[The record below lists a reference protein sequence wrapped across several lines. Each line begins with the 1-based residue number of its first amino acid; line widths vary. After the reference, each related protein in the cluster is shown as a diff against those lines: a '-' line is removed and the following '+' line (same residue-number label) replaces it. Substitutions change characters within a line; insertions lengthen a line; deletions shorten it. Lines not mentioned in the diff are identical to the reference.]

1 LFQTISGLLYH
12 WLNDAALTRLA
23 GRSARNGAAT
33 TRQEATK
40 FGAGVQA
47 YLHFCRTEK
56 GLASNTL
63 ENYRRDLERL
73 EKFVMGTPP
82 SAVTA
87 KTLRNYLDSLKQ
99 AGLSYRS
106 MARHLT
112 AIRSFFEFLAQ
123 EGEIEANP
131 ADLLSSPKIG
141 TALPKYLNCDRVNA
155 LVDAPDTG
163 KPNGQRDRAM
173 LELLY
178 ATGLR
183 VSELVGLR
191 MSDLDTEA
199 ALVRVIGKGSKQRL
213 VPLGREALAA
223 VEGYISS
230 ERPRLLKGRTSAYLF
245 VTNRGTK
252 MTRQGFWKLIRG
264 HGRAAGIFRNLSP
277 HVLRH
282 TFATHLLEG
291 GADLRSV
298 QMMLGHSDIGT
309 TQIYTHVMRSRLRQ
323 TVDQHH
329 PRARAKRR
337 LATP

>member
-1 LFQTISGLLYH
+1 M
-12 WLNDAALTRLA
+12 
-23 GRSARNGAAT
+23 RS
-33 TRQEATK
+33 
-40 FGAGVQA
+40 

-63 ENYRRDLERL
+63 ESYRRDLERL
-73 EKFVMGTPP
+73 DAFLQGSSPGGVTPE
-82 SAVTA
+82 
-87 KTLRNYLDSLKQ
+87 TLRSYLDSLK
-99 AGLSYRS
+99 AGGLSYRS

-131 ADLLSSPKIG
+131 ADLLQTPKIG
-141 TALPKYLNCDRVNA
+141 TALPKYLNYDRVNA
-155 LVDAPDTG
+155 LVEAPNAAKT
-163 KPNGQRDRAM
+163 NGQRDQAM
-173 LELLY
+173 LQLLY

-191 MSDLDTEA
+191 MSDLDSEA
-199 ALVRVIGKGSKQRL
+199 AVVRVIGKGGKQRL
-213 VPLGREALAA
+213 VPLGRDALTA
-223 VEGYISS
+223 VDGYIRS
-230 ERPRLLKGRTSAYLF
+230 ERPLLLKGRTSAYLF

-252 MTRQGFWKLIRG
+252 MTRQGFWKLLRG
-264 HGRAAGIFRNLSP
+264 HGRTAGIFRNLSP

-298 QMMLGHSDIGT
+298 QTMLGHSDIGT

-323 TVDQHH
+323 TVDEHH
-329 PRARAKRR
+329 PRAGGTRKRTT
-337 LATP
+337 A

>member
-1 LFQTISGLLYH
+1 
-12 WLNDAALTRLA
+12 
-23 GRSARNGAAT
+23 
-33 TRQEATK
+33 
-40 FGAGVQA
+40 
-47 YLHFCRTEK
+47 
-56 GLASNTL
+56 
-63 ENYRRDLERL
+63 
-73 EKFVMGTPP
+73 MGTPP
-82 SAVTA
+82 SGVSTEI
-87 KTLRNYLDSLKQ
+87 LRNYLDSLKP

-112 AIRSFFEFLAQ
+112 SIRGFFEFLAQ

-131 ADLLSSPKIG
+131 ADLLIAPKIG
-141 TALPKYLNCDRVNA
+141 TALPKYLNYERVNA
-155 LVDAPDTG
+155 LVVAPDAG
-163 KPNGQRDRAM
+163 KRNGLRDQAM
-173 LELLY
+173 LQLLY

-191 MSDLDTEA
+191 ISDLDAEA
-199 ALVRVIGKGSKQRL
+199 AVVRVIGKGSKQRL

-223 VEGYISS
+223 VDGYISG
-230 ERPRLLKGRTSAYLF
+230 ERPRLLKGRSSAYLF

-252 MTRQGFWKLIRG
+252 MTRQGFWKLLRG

-329 PRARAKRR
+329 PRAGGKRR
-337 LATP
+337 PATA